1 LSLLTRRK
9 FLQLGTTATTLGA
22 LAVFGDGTIFEAN
35 RPRLV
40 SIEIPL
46 PRLSQPWDG
55 FRIAQLS
62 DIHYDDYFSVVPLRK
77 SIDIINQQQPD
88 LIVLTG
94 DFVTSP
100 MSKPRRAVAV
110 RAAKAI
116 EPCVS
121 LLSQL
126 RARSGILAALG
137 NHDVGTDAA
146 HIVDV
151 LEASGIPV
159 LRNRS
164 VPLERDGKRL
174 WFSGVDDI
182 LDGKPNL
189 GLALKSIPANEP
201 VVLLVHEPDWAD
213 HVAHYPVDLQLS
225 GHSHGGQVRLPVVG
239 PPFLPQLGRKYP
251 WGLRWIGPLALYT
264 NCGIGTIRVPIRLNC
279 PPEVTMITLRA
290 APSSRGE
297 ARRSDSST

>member
-1 LSLLTRRK
+1 MSLLTRRR
-9 FLQLGTTATTLGA
+9 FLQAGTAATIVGG

-46 PRLSQPWDG
+46 PRLSQSLDG

-62 DIHYDDYFSVVPLRK
+62 DFHYDDYFSVVPLQK
-77 SIDIINQQQPD
+77 SITIINQQQPD
-88 LIVLTG
+88 LVVLTG

-100 MSKPRRAVAV
+100 VHKPRRSVAV

-126 RARSGILAALG
+126 RARSGMLAVLG

-164 VPLERDGKRL
+164 VPIERDGKRL

-189 GLALKSIPANEP
+189 GVALKNIPANEP
-201 VVLLVHEPDWAD
+201 VVLLAHEPDWAD
-213 HVAHYPVDLQLS
+213 YVAHYPVDLQLS

-239 PPFLPQLGRKYP
+239 APFLPQLGRKYP

-264 NCGIGTIRVPIRLNC
+264 NCGIGTVRVPIRLNC
-279 PPEVTMITLRA
+279 PPEVTLITLRA
-290 APSSRGE
+290 APGSPQRG
-297 ARRSDSST
+297 

>member
-1 LSLLTRRK
+1 MSLLTRRK
-9 FLQLGTTATTLGA
+9 FLQAGTAATTLGA

-35 RPRLV
+35 RPELV

-46 PRLSQPWDG
+46 PRLSQSWDG

-77 SIDIINQQQPD
+77 AIDIINQQQPD
-88 LIVLTG
+88 LVVLTG

-100 MSKPRRAVAV
+100 VGKPRRSVAV
-110 RAAKAI
+110 RGAKAI

-137 NHDVGTDAA
+137 NHDIGTDGA
-146 HIVDV
+146 HIVEV

-164 VPLERDGKRL
+164 APLERDGKRL
-174 WFSGVDDI
+174 WFSGLDDI
-182 LDGKPNL
+182 LEGRPNISV
-189 GLALKSIPANEP
+189 ALKNIPADEP

-225 GHSHGGQVRLPVVG
+225 GHSHGGQVRLPIVG
-239 PPFLPQLGRKYP
+239 APILPLLARKYP

-290 APSSRGE
+290 GPCSPQRG
-297 ARRSDSST
+297 